1 MYSMTINIEQSIEDF
16 KGYLLEKDRSK
27 NTIKSYSQ
35 DLYFFLDWINQ
46 RYDYQYAVSD
56 ITSVDI
62 KDYER
67 EMKSNSSIAPTTINR
82 RLVSLKQWTEF
93 MSTYGYTP
101 FNLGSNVKVKKI
113 QRQNNIRWLTRKE
126 VGRLLHAIELT
137 KQENYIKGLFHQ
149 VVVYLMVNLGLR
161 AQETCDL
168 RISQIVQHRNI
179 VNINGKGNKSRI
191 VPLTENTNNLISLWI
206 KERKRDSEYL
216 LISSKSDKVTTR
228 AIQHILKNY
237 SELIGVDITPH
248 TLRHTYCKQLADHG
262 VDIQSI
268 AELAGHNS
276 IETTRVYVT
285 PSIQELQEALKMTEF

>member
-1 MYSMTINIEQSIEDF
+1 MNLITINIEQSIEDF

-35 DLYFFLDWINQ
+35 DLYFFLNWIYQ
-46 RYDYQYAVSD
+46 RYDYQNSVTD

-67 EMKSNSSIAPTTINR
+67 ELKSNSLIAPTTINR

-137 KQENYIKGLFHQ
+137 KQENYLKGLFHQ